1 MTESDQEQAQQPDEQ
16 ASEQAEGGA
25 EQERARPRS
34 GGRARAADRGGDQV
48 ATEPA
53 TADEAPAPAEDPV
66 SVIAAGGHLDASGNG
81 CYCDRGGGH
90 APLTEDERSAYANQ
104 ERTEPAPPPS
114 EQPLSAEERAELEKL
129 RAERAARAR
138 T

>member
-1 MTESDQEQAQQPDEQ
+1 MQPDEQ
-16 ASEQAEGGA
+16 ASEQGEGGA

-53 TADEAPAPAEDPV
+53 TAADEAPAPAEDPV

-90 APLTEDERSAYANQ
+90 APLTEEERSAYANQ
-104 ERTEPAPPPS
+104 ERTQPAPPPS
-114 EQPLSAEERAELEKL
+114 EEPLSTDERAELEQL